1 MLGIKDIHSGHYED
15 AFINIRGIFLVKNSW
30 EGLERKCFKRCIMIF
45 TKPDIK
51 IITKINKR
59 IDRIMKPYKKFSIY
73 VYIVSQNMIKKV
85 ISYQ

>member
-51 IITKINKR
+51 IIPNTKNIKT
-59 IDRIMKPYKKFSIY
+59 IFTCIFLFIY
-73 VYIVSQNMIKKV
+73 FPFLFIY
-85 ISYQ
+85 

>member
-30 EGLERKCFKRCIMIF
+30 EGLERKCFTRCIMIF

-51 IITKINKR
+51 IITKINK
-59 IDRIMKPYKKFSIY
+59 IDRIMKPYKKFSIF

-85 ISYQ
+85 ILYQ

>member
-15 AFINIRGIFLVKNSW
+15 AFINIRGILVKNSW

-59 IDRIMKPYKKFSIY
+59 IDRIMKPYKSS
-73 VYIVSQNMIKKV
+73 VYM
-85 ISYQ
+85 YA